1 MARKSLDR
9 QFLHYGIRQ
18 EDMQTIE
25 ELCTTHE
32 LDFEWIKENILKAYH
47 EKKVEKLELSDI
59 DTERVIN
66 AAINQLK

>member
-25 ELCTTHE
+25 ELCSTHA
-32 LDFEWIKENILKAYH
+32 LDFEWVKENILKVYH
-47 EKKVEKLELSDI
+47 EKKVDKFELSDS
-59 DTERVIN
+59 DTEKVIN

>member
-1 MARKSLDR
+1 MRKTLDR

-25 ELCTTHE
+25 ELSAKHG
-32 LDFEWIKENILKAYH
+32 LDFEWVKENILKAYH
-47 EKKVEKLELSDI
+47 EKKVDKFEINDS

>member
-59 DTERVIN
+59 DTGRVIN